1 MRKYVIPMFLLITVV
16 GFSLIYWLWPQNDK
30 LPVLDTV
37 NNFQIEEVHGEEY
50 QLQNKKVK
58 LVTFF
63 YTHCPDICPLT
74 MMDFKE
80 LQSKLKGEG
89 IFGKE
94 VELVAISLDP
104 ENDTP
109 AVIREYATSFQ
120 ADTTGWK
127 WLRSTPTDTKKIAQS
142 LQMQYEKLEGD
153 FFSHSTT
160 MYLIDQNNQVR
171 ALYDMAF
178 SSKPIEKDK
187 IIEDIRYLVQ

>member
-1 MRKYVIPMFLLITVV
+1 MRKYVTFAFLFICIVS
-16 GFSLIYWLWPQNDK
+16 FSLIYWLWPQNDR
-30 LPVLDTV
+30 LPILDTV
-37 NNFQIEEVHGEEY
+37 NNFKINEVHGEDY

-80 LQSKLKGEG
+80 LQSKLKGAG
-89 IFGKE
+89 VFGEK

-109 AVIREYATSFQ
+109 EVIQEYANSFE
-120 ADTTGWK
+120 ADSTGWK
-127 WLRSTPTDTKKIAQS
+127 WLRGTPNETKQIAKE
-142 LQMQYEKLEGD
+142 LQMQYQKLEGD

-160 MYLIDQNNQVR
+160 MYLIDQNNQIR

-178 SSKPIEKDK
+178 SCKRKENS
-187 IIEDIRYLVQ
+187 